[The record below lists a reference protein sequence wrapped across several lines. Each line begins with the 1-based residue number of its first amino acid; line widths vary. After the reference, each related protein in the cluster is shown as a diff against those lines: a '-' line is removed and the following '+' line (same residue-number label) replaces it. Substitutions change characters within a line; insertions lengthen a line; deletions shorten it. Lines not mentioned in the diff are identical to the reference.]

1 MLHTNPSPA
10 QQTIPSPNED
20 GEGGD
25 IADEG
30 RGGTSCPGGGGD
42 YSSDSDDDLD
52 VTWEDDSF
60 GAAGDVDAAAGAKPA
75 MAESRG
81 GSFGGGEQNA
91 PSSSSSSSSR
101 NNSSYSSA
109 PSRKPSSKSVSYT
122 HLTLPTIL
130 LV

>member
-30 RGGTSCPGGGGD
+30 RGRTSRPGGGGD

-52 VTWEDDSF
+52 VTWEDDYF

-75 MAESRG
+75 TAESRG
-81 GSFGGGEQNA
+81 GLFGGVRAKCPLEQQQQQQQ
-91 PSSSSSSSSR
+91 R
-101 NNSSYSSA
+101 QQQQQQQ
-109 PSRKPSSKSVSYT
+109 
-122 HLTLPTIL
+122 
-130 LV
+130 

>member
-30 RGGTSCPGGGGD
+30 RGGTSRPGGGGD

-60 GAAGDVDAAAGAKPA
+60 GAAGDVDAAAGAKLA

-91 PSSSSSSSSR
+91 PLEQQQQQQQQQQQHKQPQLYQR
-101 NNSSYSSA
+101 TQPQA
-109 PSRKPSSKSVSYT
+109 QQQVLQQVQQQP
-122 HLTLPTIL
+122 
-130 LV
+130 